1 MRPERGTSNA
11 RLFAALALTI
21 GSGLVFASCVDA
33 AAVITVK
40 CPPEEDFK
48 KVSPV
53 LEQRCGTLDCHGNPG
68 RPLRIYGSIGLRAPD
83 KNEAKN
89 PNYYPGG
96 SEPTTDN
103 EISLNYRAVCA
114 LEPEIMAE
122 VVSGTKKVE
131 QLTLVRKPRLSEKHK
146 GGRVWDQG
154 KPGDRCLTDWLQNQY
169 QPGEYD
175 DSECKIELSQ
185 SQ

>member
-1 MRPERGTSNA
+1 MSRAPSKMR
-11 RLFAALALTI
+11 LVAALGLMM
-21 GSGLVFASCVDA
+21 GSGLAFASCVDA
-33 AAVITVK
+33 AGVITVK

-68 RPLRIYGSIGLRAPD
+68 RPLRLYSNIGLRAPD

-103 EISLNYRAVCA
+103 EIALNYRALCA
-114 LEPEIMAE
+114 LEPEIMSA
-122 VVSGTKKVE
+122 VVAGQKKPE

-154 KPGDRCLTDWLQNQY
+154 KPGDQCLINWLSNQY
-169 QPGEYD
+169 EPGQYD
-175 DSECKIELSQ
+175 DSECKIELAQ